1 MRTNIYKTGGAPSD
15 LKQCEEQQIYYNLL
29 TNIEKQRNNENDNYI
44 YITGASRGL
53 KHKSEYHNK
62 WIIIRLQTSK
72 LKKQKT

>member
-15 LKQCEEQQIYYNLL
+15 
-29 TNIEKQRNNENDNYI
+29 
-44 YITGASRGL
+44 L